1 MQALILRVL
10 VVDDSDI
17 VRRGICQIL
26 KHKLI
31 LRSSVKLRT
40 EPTLSARC
48 VSTDRLSCYWTSRCQ

>member
-17 VRRGICQIL
+17 GAASAKL
-26 KHKLI
+26 FKHKLI

-40 EPTLSARC
+40 EPMLSVKC
-48 VSTDRLSCYWTSRCQ
+48 VSIDRMSWCLTSRCQ